1 MSQSEQLAAE
11 YGIDAWPEPRRAEAY
26 QHLAEMEEEID
37 LFPFDEA
44 EIVRDKRAALT
55 ALRDTKDVWL

>member
-1 MSQSEQLAAE
+1 MTLTEQLAAE
-11 YGIDAWPEPRRAEAY
+11 YAIDAWPEPRRAAAY

-44 EIVRDKRAALT
+44 EIVGDTRAALS